1 MTGKMPFDE
10 MKEAEI
16 GWEKKLENLAPRNAM
31 QTSGV

>member
-16 GWEKKLENLAPRNAM
+16 GWEKKLEDLLPRNAM
-31 QTSGV
+31 WISGV